1 MQKVVLDLTL
11 ILERCHPY
19 IIPSMCPIYLR
30 SSSSSSLSS
39 QHETLLEL
47 QIEENRAEL
56 VRANGREAL
65 AQTQL
70 FYAEREIEELKN
82 AAKEKKDAREIAQD
96 LDASSNS
103 DMERNEKTPR

>member
-1 MQKVVLDLTL
+1 M
-11 ILERCHPY
+11 R
-19 IIPSMCPIYLR
+19 PIYLR

-70 FYAEREIEELKN
+70 FYDEREIEELKN